1 MSYQSDLER
10 FALLNVRKRE
20 LNEELARLAEE
31 HDKLETTLLDHFA
44 DLGTQSVRVSVVKR
58 EPLDTNCEVCH
69 QTLYVDVPRTITIS
83 LRTQLWAG
91 IAKDE
96 NGNPK
101 RAEMVEAMERAGLVS
116 LLSVNHNTLS
126 SWARE
131 LPKNEVGEVQFPEG
145 LGDVL
150 EASYRTSLMTRIGA
164 AK

>member
-10 FALLNVRKRE
+10 FAVLNVRKRE

-31 HDKLETTLLDHFA
+31 HDKLETTLLDQFA
-44 DLGTQSVRVSVVKR
+44 DLGQQSVRVSVTKR
-58 EPLDTNCEVCH
+58 EPTDMICPTCGERR
-69 QTLYVDVPRTITIS
+69 YVDIPRTITIS
-83 LRTQLWAG
+83 LRTQLYAG

-131 LPKNEVGEVQFPEG
+131 LPKNEVGEVQFPDG
-145 LGDVL
+145 LADVL
-150 EASYRTSLMTRIGA
+150 EASYRTGLTTRIGA